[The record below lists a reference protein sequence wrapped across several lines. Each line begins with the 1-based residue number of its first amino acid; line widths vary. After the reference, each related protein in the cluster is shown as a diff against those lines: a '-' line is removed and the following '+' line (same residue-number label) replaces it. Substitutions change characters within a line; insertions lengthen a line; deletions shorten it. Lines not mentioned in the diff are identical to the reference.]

1 MDVKPETILELKHR
15 IEALELAVDTILK
28 RVPEIRIN
36 VEVPKVVLEKKPI
49 YVKIDE
55 KEIHGRIILLAL
67 DGFSDGWRSAGE
79 VASELLRRGWA
90 PKDFKYVRPALEHL
104 VSLGLLER
112 IQGIKRGRGRRAK
125 WLYKA
130 VKDLKGKVEIKT
142 P

>member
-67 DGFSDGWRSAGE
+67 DGFLDGWRSAGE